1 MMIKTAGGPGL
12 VSPIDFHERKTP
24 RFSKATWV
32 AVGIVVTAHVGLG
45 AAMYY
50 QRFELPAMDAP
61 PTSDPFDV
69 TIVRYEPKPLPE
81 PKPVEPAPPNTR
93 VNEPTIPARDVETV
107 VVTQGETVAESTS
120 ITTATA
126 SPEPVNDVTPVET
139 VQPQPPT
146 VIRNPS
152 WSRQPSADQMTRAY
166 PERAIAAGRRRLGLF
181 ELSGPAVRGGDGL
194 QRPAGDAGWLRL
206 RPCGPGFV
214 APLPG
219 QSPDGQ
225 RRGRGIA
232 GEHQPALHA
241 AGRLIRRT

>member
-50 QRFELPAMDAP
+50 QRFELPVMDAP
-61 PTSDPFDV
+61 PTSDPVDV
-69 TIVRYEPKPLPE
+69 TIVRYEPNPLPE

-126 SPEPVNDVTPVET
+126 SPEPVNDAAPVET
-139 VQPQPPT
+139 VQPQPPAA
-146 VIRNPS
+146 IRNPS

-166 PERAIAAGRRRLGLF
+166 PERATAA
-181 ELSGPAVRGGDGL
+181 
-194 QRPAGDAGWLRL
+194 
-206 RPCGPGFV
+206 
-214 APLPG
+214 
-219 QSPDGQ
+219 
-225 RRGRGIA
+225 GIA
-232 GEHQPALHA
+232 GSASLNCLVLPNGAVTDCNVLRETPGGYGFGRAAQGLSRHFRVNPRTVNGAAEGSRVNINLRFTPPAD
-241 AGRLIRRT
+241 